1 MDLIEAVI
9 ANDPEAVKR
18 LLEEG
23 ADPNECDE
31 GTCIRP
37 LHFAA
42 QNNSLAVVPLLIAAG
57 ADLHATDEDDGDT
70 ALAIAK
76 LHQNQEMVALLSKF
90 SGQLH

>member
-1 MDLIEAVI
+1 MDLIDAII
-9 ANDPEAVKR
+9 ANDAEIVKR

-31 GTCIRP
+31 GTSITP

-42 QNNSLAVVPLLIAAG
+42 QNNSLDVVQLLVAAG
-57 ADLHATDEDDGDT
+57 ADLNATDEDDGDT
-70 ALAIAK
+70 PLAIAK
-76 LHQNQEMVALLSKF
+76 LHQHQEMVALLSKL